1 MHFVDKAV
9 SCLIYTSGHS
19 LPCKEKNKEGIKFLL
34 QSQNHT
40 IDKELLKIQ
49 WQYTYGSSNIHSVN
63 TLEIQL

>member
-49 WQYTYGSSNIHSVN
+49 
-63 TLEIQL
+63 